1 MSTAPQY
8 QPLLIIQT
16 SLHQNVIKDNAH
28 CFKVSNRRKLL
39 NPYLQSWS
47 KAFVSRSIY

>member
-16 SLHQNVIKDNAH
+16 SLHQNVIKDHAD
-28 CFKVSNRRKLL
+28 CFKVANGKKLL
-39 NPYLQSWS
+39 NPNLQSWS